1 METHFFWASVEVWS
15 AAAAAE
21 AAVRGATGSGVEP
34 LWMAATPLYP
44 RRAHTS
50 LVRLRNKS
58 TVSAAG
64 NLTIN
69 LELLA
74 SYSKEMETL
83 MSVASLLTT
92 LARLF
97 ASSSELPHFSGDS

>member
-15 AAAAAE
+15 DAAAAVAAE
-21 AAVRGATGSGVEP
+21 VAVGGGATDSGVEP

-44 RRAHTS
+44 RRAHSS

-74 SYSKEMETL
+74 SYSKEIETL
-83 MSVASLLTT
+83 MSVASLLPH
-92 LARLF
+92 AFSHLF
-97 ASSSELPHFSGDS
+97 